1 MAVPTNSCLLVC
13 LLTLTVLQLPT
24 LDSAA
29 PFDVTVPQEPVL
41 ALVGSDA
48 ELTCGFSPNASSEYM
63 ELLWF
68 RQTRSPAVLLYR
80 DGQEQEGQQ
89 MTEYRGRAT
98 LATAGL
104 LDGRATLLIRGVR
117 ISDQGEYRCLF
128 KDNDDFEEAAVHLKV
143 AAVGS
148 DPQISMTVQENGEME
163 LECTSSGW
171 YPEPQVQWRT
181 ANREMLPSTSE
192 SKKHNEEGLFTV
204 AVSMMIRDSSIK
216 NMSCCIQN
224 ILLGQGKEVEIS
236 LPAPFVPRLT
246 PWIVAVAIILLALGF
261 LTIGSIFFTWKL
273 YKERSSLRKK
283 EFGSKERLLEELRC
297 KKTALHEVDVTLD
310 PDTAHP
316 HLFLYE
322 DSKSV
327 RLEDS
332 RQILPDRPERFDSW
346 PCVLGRETFTSGRHY
361 WEVEVG
367 DRTDWAIGV
376 CRENVVKK
384 GFDPMTPDNGFWAV
398 ELYGN
403 GYWALTPLRTPLR
416 LAGPPRRVGV
426 FLDYDAGDISF
437 YNMSDG
443 SLIYTF
449 PSISFSGPLRPF
461 FCLWSCG
468 KKPLTICPTAN
479 GPEKVTVIANVQDDI
494 PLSPLGEGSASGDR
508 DTLHSKLIP
517 FSPSQAAP

>member
-1 MAVPTNSCLLVC
+1 MAVSTNSCILVC

-29 PFDVTVPQEPVL
+29 PFEVTAPQEPVL
-41 ALVGSDA
+41 AVVGSDA
-48 ELTCGFSPNASSEYM
+48 ELTCRFSPNASSKHM

-80 DGQEQEGQQ
+80 AGQEQEGQQ

-98 LATAGL
+98 LVTTGL
-104 LDGRATLLIRGVR
+104 LDGRATLQIRGVR
-117 ISDQGEYRCLF
+117 VSDQGEYRCFF
-128 KDNDDFEEAAVHLKV
+128 KDNDDSEEAAVHLEV

-148 DPQISMTVQENGEME
+148 EPHISMKVQESGDME

-181 ANREMLPSTSE
+181 ASGEMLPSTSE
-192 SKKHNEEGLFTV
+192 SRNPDEEGLFTV
-204 AVSMMIRDSSIK
+204 AASMIIRDSSIK
-216 NMSCCIQN
+216 NVSCCIQN
-224 ILLGQGKEVEIS
+224 NLLGEGKEIEIS
-236 LPAPFVPRLT
+236 LSASFMPRLT

-346 PCVLGRETFTSGRHY
+346 PCVLGRETFTSGSHY

-416 LAGPPRRVGV
+416 LAAPPRRVGV
-426 FLDYDAGDISF
+426 FLDYESGDISF

-468 KKPLTICPTAN
+468 KKPLTVCPTAN
-479 GPEKVTVIANVQDDI
+479 GPEKITVIANVQDSI
-494 PLSPLGEGSASGDR
+494 PLCPLGESSASGDG
-508 DTLHSKLIP
+508 DSLHSKLVS
-517 FSPSQAAP
+517 FSPSQGAL

>member
-1 MAVPTNSCLLVC
+1 MAVSPNRQVSCLLAF
-13 LLTLTVLQLPT
+13 LLQLLVLQLPT
-24 LDSAA
+24 LDSA
-29 PFDVTVPQEPVL
+29 PFHVTAPQEPVL
-41 ALVGSDA
+41 ALVGSDV
-48 ELTCGFSPNASSEYM
+48 ELTCLFSTNESAEHVE
-63 ELLWF
+63 ELRWF

-80 DGQEQEGQQ
+80 AGQEQEDQQ

-98 LATAGL
+98 LVTDGL
-104 LDGRATLLIRGVR
+104 PDGRATLLIRGVR
-117 ISDQGEYRCLF
+117 VSDQGEYRCSF
-128 KDNDDFEEAAVHLKV
+128 KDNDNSEEASAHLKV
-143 AAVGS
+143 AALGS
-148 DPQISMTVQENGEME
+148 DPHISMEVKENGQIQ

-171 YPEPQVQWRT
+171 FPEPEAQWRT
-181 ANREMLPSTSE
+181 PSGGRLPFTAE
-192 SKKHNEEGLFTV
+192 SRNHDEEGLFTV
-204 AVSMMIRDSSIK
+204 AASVIITDSSIK
-216 NMSCCIQN
+216 NVSCCIQN
-224 ILLGQGKEVEIS
+224 HLLGQEKEVEIS
-236 LPAPFVPRLT
+236 IPAPFVPRLT
-246 PWIVAVAIILLALGF
+246 PWIVAVAIIILALGF
-261 LTIGSIFFTWKL
+261 LTIGSVFFTWRL
-273 YKERSSLRKK
+273 YKERSRGKK
-283 EFGSKERLLEELRC
+283 SEFGSKGC

-327 RLEDS
+327 CLEDS

-426 FLDYDAGDISF
+426 FLDYESGDISF

-443 SLIYTF
+443 TLIYTF
-449 PSISFSGPLRPF
+449 PSTSFSGPLRPF
-461 FCLWSCG
+461 FCLWSSG

-479 GPEKVTVIANVQDDI
+479 GPGKITVIANAQDSI
-494 PLSPLGEGSASGDR
+494 PLSPLGEGSASGET

-517 FSPSQAAP
+517 FSPSQVVP